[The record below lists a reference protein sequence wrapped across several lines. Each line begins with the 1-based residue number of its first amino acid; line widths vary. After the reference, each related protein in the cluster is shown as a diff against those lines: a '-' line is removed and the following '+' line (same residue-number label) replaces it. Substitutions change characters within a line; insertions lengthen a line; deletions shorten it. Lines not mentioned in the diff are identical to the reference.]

1 VGREI
6 QRRAL
11 ACLAGDENMPFAVG
25 VNGPHD
31 GTLRTQTPV
40 FRTAI
45 LLQHPKTA
53 ATPRWIS
60 GDAQATPDDAVHFF
74 AQHELS
80 ECELRFP
87 PKGGNCLVPDLEQ
100 GVSRERILV
109 LFDLPFD
116 VELVLV
122 SE

>member
-1 VGREI
+1 
-6 QRRAL
+6 
-11 ACLAGDENMPFAVG
+11 
-25 VNGPHD
+25 
-31 GTLRTQTPV
+31 V

-45 LLQHPKTA
+45 LLQHAKTA

-60 GDAQATPDDAVHFF
+60 GDAQATPDDAVHLF
-74 AQHELS
+74 AQYEFS

-109 LFDLPFD
+109 LLDLPFD